1 MELFQ
6 KIKAQ
11 VFLKRQRLVPVIVF
25 LIVVLVAGMGTI
37 IFSKIPKGEDWK
49 IEEGNLQFA
58 RGAHMGTYG
67 DFNQNLVKSFDPDYF
82 EYLRGLGANWVG
94 ISVAL
99 FVDDSLDSTV
109 ERKYQGVDVPT
120 YKDDDLRRLIRE
132 LRDRGFH
139 VYLTLALEDAGISGT
154 HPYHRSQL
162 GLPQED
168 GSDWPWNENHPDRTQ
183 FVSEFWRSYSENAV
197 HFAQIAQ
204 EEGVE
209 MYSLGTETEGLFR
222 TRDFNSE
229 KGGFIKEIGSML
241 SAVRQAYQGKV
252 TYDMH
257 AAAIDGRVYYHQ
269 IAKLLWEDINFDVIG
284 ISAYFSVL
292 ENLPNGD
299 TKVSEFERGWQRI
312 FENYLIPLA
321 SKYPDKPLMFLEYSN
336 KTSLYAG
343 YEGEMLENVY
353 EPNNLYERNLV
364 DRNGNSIDDAQEQQ
378 ANMHQALFNVI
389 ARNEG
394 VLDGIF
400 FWGEDF
406 WDKGLGGL
414 GYWDVGYWDEEGAR
428 GKEAEKMISK
438 WYQESRSK

>member
-162 GLPQED
+162 
-168 GSDWPWNENHPDRTQ
+168 
-183 FVSEFWRSYSENAV
+183 
-197 HFAQIAQ
+197 
-204 EEGVE
+204 
-209 MYSLGTETEGLFR
+209 
-222 TRDFNSE
+222 
-229 KGGFIKEIGSML
+229 
-241 SAVRQAYQGKV
+241 
-252 TYDMH
+252 
-257 AAAIDGRVYYHQ
+257 
-269 IAKLLWEDINFDVIG
+269 
-284 ISAYFSVL
+284 
-292 ENLPNGD
+292 
-299 TKVSEFERGWQRI
+299 
-312 FENYLIPLA
+312 
-321 SKYPDKPLMFLEYSN
+321 
-336 KTSLYAG
+336 
-343 YEGEMLENVY
+343 
-353 EPNNLYERNLV
+353 
-364 DRNGNSIDDAQEQQ
+364 
-378 ANMHQALFNVI
+378 
-389 ARNEG
+389 
-394 VLDGIF
+394 
-400 FWGEDF
+400 
-406 WDKGLGGL
+406 
-414 GYWDVGYWDEEGAR
+414 
-428 GKEAEKMISK
+428 
-438 WYQESRSK
+438 